1 MKLKVWTTLALLL
14 FASIIAPV
22 SESSSNGIYNRT
34 SGCSCH
40 SNGNAVTVSM
50 SGLPSTYTPGQ
61 TYSIGVTVSGTGGGG
76 FNLEVDNGQLSTG
89 IGIQTAKV
97 DPNNPKQATHTH
109 NSGSRSWGLQWTAPA
124 AGTGTTTFSVAGLGA
139 NSDGDKT
146 GDSWDTAQYT
156 VAENTPANQ
165 PPSAAN
171 VMLSPSPAYTLD
183 TLTLTYDYQ
192 DDDNDP
198 ESGSIITWY
207 KDTIEQPSLSGQSSI
222 SSTLTSRGEEW
233 YTEVTPS
240 DGEDEGDT
248 QISNTVSI
256 INSPPTASNVMI
268 NPNEPNSAENLTLVY
283 STSDADQDSVSVSSV
298 RWYVDNVRE
307 STFDDTLSISHIA
320 TRTDDQWHAEIQ
332 FTDSFDLSS
341 WYTTPPVTIE
351 SNNQP
356 PVLESITVDSIE
368 VNTTTDIMIEYGFTD
383 PDGDTITVVDV
394 YWHKNDVNQSQ
405 YDDMMAITSDM
416 TTKGDTWK
424 AIVRV
429 FDGTSWSNTL
439 ESQVVAVINSAPV
452 ITMVEILPQD
462 ATQADTLTYDYTFTD
477 ADGDSID
484 EVSESWVLWDSP
496 GYVEGDPISLTLTV
510 YDGEDWSDS
519 FTITKLLAN
528 APPTVELLTQGGNI
542 SAVEDL
548 DIAFQSNDVE
558 GEEVEIKIDW
568 HKNGFLQGDY
578 ANLSLVPSTALS
590 PLDLWTVTLTPYD
603 GMDNG
608 ESIQA
613 TFTVV
618 NVLPVAVIEPQ
629 STAGIIGIPFNFSA
643 STSSDVDS
651 LITEFIWEVDQVV
664 EDTESE
670 FSFTPTKETHTVTLT
685 VVDEFG
691 GQDTATYT
699 LSSTEAV
706 MPTNLQISKFDRFVT
721 ITWEGEYAS
730 YQVLR
735 DNVSIAEVFGN
746 EFTDYPPIVGDY
758 SYQVAP
764 IVDGVAV
771 NANAPSQSISIEAS
785 SLNSDTAAGEGN
797 IGLIISLSLILV
809 GLFGVATVFIS
820 RGD

>member
-1 MKLKVWTTLALLL
+1 MKLKIWATLALLL
-14 FASIIAPV
+14 FASVIAPV
-22 SESSSNGIYNRT
+22 GESKSSGIYNRT

-61 TYSIGVTVSGTGGGG
+61 TYSIGVSVTGSGGGG
-76 FNLEVDNGQLSTG
+76 FNLGVDHGQLSTG
-89 IGIQTAKV
+89 IGTGGVKV
-97 DPNNPKQATHTH
+97 DTALNQATHTH
-109 NSGSRSWGLQWTAPA
+109 NSGMRTWGLQWTAPG
-124 AGTGTTTFSVAGLGA
+124 AGTGTATFNVAGLGA
-139 NSDGDKT
+139 NSNGGT
-146 GDSWDTAQYT
+146 SGDSWDTAQYT

-207 KDTIEQPSLSGQSSI
+207 KDTIEQSSLSGQSSI
-222 SSTLTSRGEEW
+222 SSTLTTRGEEW
-233 YTEVTPS
+233 YAEVTPS
-240 DGEDEGDT
+240 DGKDEGDT
-248 QISNTVSI
+248 QLSNTVSI

-268 NPNEPNSAENLTLVY
+268 NPSEPNSADDLTLVY

-298 RWYVDNVRE
+298 RWYVNDVRE
-307 STFDDTLSISHIA
+307 ATFDDTLTISHIA
-320 TRTDDQWHAEIQ
+320 TRADDQWYAEIQ
-332 FTDSFDLSS
+332 FTDSYDLSS
-341 WYTTPPVTIE
+341 WYMTPPVTIE
-351 SNNQP
+351 SDNNP
-356 PVLESITVDSIE
+356 PVLESVSVESIE
-368 VNTTTDIMIEYGFTD
+368 VNTTTDIAIENVFTD

-394 YWHKNDVNQSQ
+394 YWHKNDVNESQ
-405 YDDMMAITSDM
+405 YDDMMTITSDM

-424 AIVRV
+424 AVVRI

-439 ESQVVAVINSAPV
+439 ESQVVTVINSAPE
-452 ITMVEILPQD
+452 ITMVEILPVE
-462 ATQADTLTYDYTFTD
+462 ATQADTLSYEYTFTD
-477 ADGDSID
+477 VDGDSID
-484 EVSESWVLWDSP
+484 EVSESWVMWYSP
-496 GYVEGDPISLTLTV
+496 EYVKGDPISLTLTV
-510 YDGEDWSDS
+510 YDGEDWSS
-519 FTITKLLAN
+519 PFTVTKLLEN
-528 APPTVELLTQGGNI
+528 APPTVEFLTQGGNI

-558 GEEVEIKIDW
+558 GEEVVVKIDW
-568 HKNGFLQGDY
+568 QKNGFLQGDY

-603 GMDNG
+603 GMDYG
-608 ESIQA
+608 ESVQA

-618 NVLPVAVIEPQ
+618 NALPVAVIEPQ
-629 STAGIIGIPFNFSA
+629 STTGIIGIPFNFSA
-643 STSSDVDS
+643 SESSDIDS
-651 LITEFIWEVDQVV
+651 LITEFIWEVDQAV
-664 EDTESE
+664 ENTASA
-670 FSFTPTKETHTVTLT
+670 FSFTPTKETHMITLT

-691 GQDTATYT
+691 GQGTATYT

-746 EFTDYPPIVGDY
+746 EFTDYPPVVGDY

-764 IVDGVAV
+764 IIDGVAV
-771 NANAPSQSISIEAS
+771 NTNAPAQSISIEAS
-785 SLNSDTAAGEGN
+785 SLNSDTSSDEGN
-797 IGLIISLSLILV
+797 TGLIISLSLILI
-809 GLFGVATVFIS
+809 GLFGVATMFIA